1 MYVYVYCSLFE
12 RNDAIIT
19 FLYRLSATTTPASAR
34 VHLSFEQIRIRL
46 PIHYT
51 MNTFKKGVRDRKE
64 AMDISINLIVL

>member
-19 FLYRLSATTTPASAR
+19 FLHRLSVTTTTPASAR

-46 PIHYT
+46 SIQDE
-51 MNTFKKGVRDRKE
+51 MNTFKKGVRDK
-64 AMDISINLIVL
+64 